1 MPNTAALVIST
12 PSWAAAAP
20 GLPGGSSHSG
30 NHEHMTMAKAASP
43 CPGAS
48 PHVCS
53 LTALCRDSA
62 SSLPRGLGASSH
74 REQLLLQNKCPT
86 AWEPHGAQKA
96 WGERA
101 SPGVA
106 PQFPSGCSC
115 LGGQHPFCL
124 VIPGWCSPFMDSAAG
139 RAMLQ
144 AQFQIPGAPGCASA
158 GKQLNPNCS
167 GSKVR
172 SSRSH
177 CRGWGQ

>member
-86 AWEPHGAQKA
+86 AWEPHGAKKA

-172 SSRSH
+172 SS
-177 CRGWGQ
+177 